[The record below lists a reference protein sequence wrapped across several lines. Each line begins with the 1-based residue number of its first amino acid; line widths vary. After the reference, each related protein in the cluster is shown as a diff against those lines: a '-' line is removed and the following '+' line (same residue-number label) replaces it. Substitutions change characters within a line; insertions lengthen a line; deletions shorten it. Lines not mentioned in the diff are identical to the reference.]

1 MLNVNVYFCMSIQ
14 GKGPEWEELRQAV
27 SEQDRALGGFERL
40 QYPQREDYPR
50 LPADLYGE
58 QDSRE
63 AQGRAK
69 IVIEW
74 AMKLHPGKHT

>member
-1 MLNVNVYFCMSIQ
+1 MYMLIQ
-14 GKGPEWEELRQAV
+14 GKGPEWEQLCQAV
-27 SEQDRALGGFERL
+27 SDQDKALGGFERL

-50 LPADLYGE
+50 LPADLYDE

-74 AMKLHPGKHT
+74 AMKLHPGISTLR